1 MSAELE
7 KRREFLKN
15 APLED
20 YLDEDPKISNQ
31 QFFILS
37 YILPESSNELTH
49 PVFKVRGS
57 YGTQEDCE
65 KRIEKLKRLDSYHN
79 MYVCEV
85 GKFGS
90 LLPVDEI
97 EKNDEVDVKYREAIL
112 NTMVRDYKE
121 NKDKKDQ
128 EFEDR
133 KKFLAKRAA
142 YEGTIKGQEELA
154 KVKESPV
161 SVKARIETMSKH
173 LEELTAR
180 VKEVNEIVELSKQ
193 QLETSYTPQEIEEAL
208 AKHSDEY
215 PLTEI

>member
-1 MSAELE
+1 MSEELQ
-7 KRREFLKN
+7 KRKEFLKN

-37 YILPESSNELTH
+37 YILPDKTNELHH
-49 PVFKVRGS
+49 PVIKIRGS
-57 YGTQEDCE
+57 YSTQEDCE
-65 KRIEKLKRLDSYHN
+65 KRIEKLKRLDTYHN

-90 LLPVDEI
+90 LLPVEEI
-97 EKNDEVDVKYREAIL
+97 EKNDEVDIKYREGIL
-112 NTMVRDYKE
+112 NTMVKEYKE

-133 KKFLAKRAA
+133 KEFMAKRAK

-154 KVKESPV
+154 KVRENPV
-161 SVKARIETMSKH
+161 AVRSRIENMSKH
-173 LEELTAR
+173 LEELTTR
-180 VKEVNEIVELSKQ
+180 IKEVTEIVDLSKKQ
-193 QLETSYTPQEIEEAL
+193 MDTYTPEEIKEAES
-208 AKHSDEY
+208 KHSEDY
-215 PLTEI
+215 PSQ